1 MLVIRDTVSD
11 LDCCLGTSAHRSTQT
26 ANSMQSAVRKTR
38 LLAEFENPEF
48 WRPMVHEV
56 WKSNCM

>member
-26 ANSMQSAVRKTR
+26 ANKMQSVSSAEDEASGRIRKPGV
-38 LLAEFENPEF
+38 LAAYGA
-48 WRPMVHEV
+48 RSMEV
-56 WKSNCM
+56 